1 MRGCCVFWEVPS
13 LLAFSR
19 DWRGDSPDLGPP
31 RSIKPTCLHS
41 PGPPSHGEVEHL
53 REEPI

>member
-19 DWRGDSPDLGPP
+19 DWRGDSPDLGPLH
-31 RSIKPTCLHS
+31 SIKPTCLRS
-41 PGPPSHGEVEHL
+41 PGQPSHGGS
-53 REEPI
+53 